1 MYNYMLTRVA
11 CGAVFRMAFAAGTCV
26 GGACG
31 ALLGLVERNA
41 VGVFGGAFLGLAFG
55 LIVGAFALACAGVFN
70 LLVPYLGGVAVR
82 LDPAPAAP
90 PAPAEPPV
98 RQPAD

>member
-26 GGACG
+26 GGICG
-31 ALLGLVERNA
+31 VALGILERSA
-41 VGVFGGAFLGLAFG
+41 IGIFGGAFLGLAFG
-55 LIVGAFALACAGVFN
+55 LIAGAFALACAAVFN

-90 PAPAEPPV
+90 SAPAEPPGQ
-98 RQPAD
+98 QPGG